1 MVTVLVSEIYKIN
14 SIQITMDKLL
24 EKRPTEEDEKEE
36 EKIDEDMEIQDNLS
50 EENTEL
56 DKQLKILLL
65 HYRPDNKHTL
75 RLVLT
80 GEDGEQKLYTYE
92 EMQDMILEYEN
103 ELMELYPEQ
112 VQRIDMQDIPKWQAL
127 NQVIDGLDTD
137 YFQILQAGD
146 RISQETLTKSEEYM
160 DEVGEGADI
169 LLMNLYNSKK
179 LIRGVKPKAL

>member
-1 MVTVLVSEIYKIN
+1 MVNVLVSEIYKIN

-65 HYRPDNKHTL
+65 HYRPYNKHTL

-80 GEDGEQKLYTYE
+80 AEDGEQKLYTYE
-92 EMQDMILEYEN
+92 EMQDMILEYEK
-103 ELMELYPEQ
+103 ELMELYPGQ
-112 VQRIDMQDIPKWQAL
+112 IQRIDMQDTPKW
-127 NQVIDGLDTD
+127 
-137 YFQILQAGD
+137 
-146 RISQETLTKSEEYM
+146 
-160 DEVGEGADI
+160 
-169 LLMNLYNSKK
+169 
-179 LIRGVKPKAL
+179 

>member
-14 SIQITMDKLL
+14 SIQITMEKLL

-50 EENTEL
+50 EEYTEL

-112 VQRIDMQDIPKWQAL
+112 VQRIDMQDIPK
-127 NQVIDGLDTD
+127 
-137 YFQILQAGD
+137 AG
-146 RISQETLTKSEEYM
+146 SES
-160 DEVGEGADI
+160 GH
-169 LLMNLYNSKK
+169 
-179 LIRGVKPKAL
+179 